1 MTSQAHCSFCVCQLA
16 FCCKT
21 ELSLLPH
28 LLVDSFLC
36 ISDEP
41 VGSCFIQWGLVC
53 SVMTCFDAQI
63 TSNAASGSPFKP
75 PPISFFIRPSILK
88 CFCPFWK
95 RKLQF
100 HRVLS
105 LTQPQNELILQR
117 ALVPFS
123 GEWDLEA
130 KVWALGALIF
140 PAGLLLPLPTEL
152 EPDTCPVSSPVHLP
166 VSSQQVAPSGSL
178 RPLLPAS
185 SSPPSKC
192 LLSPDKGEGK
202 RGHKAILKL
211 IPVLSS

>member
-63 TSNAASGSPFKP
+63 TSNAASGSSFKP

-88 CFCPFWK
+88 CFCPLWK

-140 PAGLLLPLPTEL
+140 PAGLLLPF
-152 EPDTCPVSSPVHLP
+152 SPLSWSQARVLFPHLFTFQSVP
-166 VSSQQVAPSGSL
+166 SRWRHRAPSGLSC
-178 RPLLPAS
+178 PLPAP
-185 SSPPSKC
+185 SPRSVC
-192 LLSPDKGEGK
+192 SALTKGKGK
-202 RGHKAILKL
+202 GAT
-211 IPVLSS
+211 SQF